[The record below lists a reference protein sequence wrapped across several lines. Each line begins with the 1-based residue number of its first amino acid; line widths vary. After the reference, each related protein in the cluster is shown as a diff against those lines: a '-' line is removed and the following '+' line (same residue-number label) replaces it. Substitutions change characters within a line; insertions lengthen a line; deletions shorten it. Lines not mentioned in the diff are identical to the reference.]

1 MSKVSAWRKAG
12 VAARVARDWALR
24 NRTVNA
30 LWGAARTT
38 VRSFTRVI
46 HQLWLEVTGLI
57 FIMMAL
63 AGLIKTVPEYVKY
76 HSGHSSLGR
85 VIVATCF
92 TLTFSWFGMTSFWR
106 ARRKTQ
112 RPS

>member
-12 VAARVARDWALR
+12 VTARVARDRALR

-38 VRSFTRVI
+38 VRSFTRVL
-46 HQLWLEVTGLI
+46 HQLWLEVTGLV

-63 AGLIKTVPEYVKY
+63 TGLGATIREYAKY
-76 HSGHSSLGR
+76 HSNHNSLGR
-85 VIVATCF
+85 VMIATGF
-92 TLTFSWFGMTSFWR
+92 TLTFTWFGMTSFWR
-106 ARRKTQ
+106 ARRKSQ
-112 RPS
+112 RP